1 MNVKRTTKRTPKSDV
16 PYNPR
21 GKTATLNYWKGA
33 TAHHGVAEPRAKR
46 GRPAKP
52 PEERKEQIAL
62 RLDKDVLELRL
73 DKDVLEWYREQGAG
87 WQTRMNAVLKTF
99 RDAAS

>member
-1 MNVKRTTKRTPKSDV
+1 MNEKRTTRHTRKSDV
-16 PYNPR
+16 PYSPKNR
-21 GKTATLNYWKGA
+21 AATLKYWKDA
-33 TAHHGVAEPRAKR
+33 TAHQGVAELRAKR

-62 RLDKDVLELRL
+62 RV
-73 DKDVLEWYREQGAG
+73 DKDVLEWYRRQGTG
-87 WQTRMNAVLKTF
+87 WQTRMNAVLKAF